1 MENPPRKSKRLQ
13 QKSESMPPAKK
24 RATKKTQ
31 KEPVWVSMLGPKIMQ
46 CRITA
51 SELMHITKPLYG
63 IKYENWSD
71 EQKAQVMSSIRL
83 RTVVTIIAEKESAM
97 YMRWVLDQVERWR
110 HEDKHAQRVLD

>member
-13 QKSESMPPAKK
+13 QRSESMPPAKK

-31 KEPVWVSMLGPKIMQ
+31 KVPPVWVSMLGPKIMQ

-51 SELMHITKPLYG
+51 YELMHITKPLYG

-71 EQKAQVMSSIRL
+71 VQKAQVMSSIRL
-83 RTVVTIIAEKESAM
+83 RTVVIAEKESAM
-97 YMRWVLDQVERWR
+97 YMRWVLEEVERWR
-110 HEDKHAQRVLD
+110 HEDKHAQCVLD